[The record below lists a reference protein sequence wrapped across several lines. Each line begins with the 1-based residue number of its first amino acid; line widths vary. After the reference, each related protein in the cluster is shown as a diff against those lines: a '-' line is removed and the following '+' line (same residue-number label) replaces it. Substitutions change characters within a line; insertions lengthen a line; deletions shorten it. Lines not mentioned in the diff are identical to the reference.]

1 MRVGRSRTFVLSSYR
16 PRNEALPL
24 SGGAAGR
31 PHESGSG
38 VLRRSLG
45 LITLGWFFGSVW
57 QTAALSGSPL
67 TIFVKGL
74 NGSPLQFGI
83 LAALPYVASL
93 LSLPASLLIE
103 RTGQR
108 KKIFLSALYFQR
120 LLWFPIALVPMWLVG
135 RYGAAGTAQAL
146 GVFLLLVFVMHAC
159 GAVGGPAWVS
169 WMADVVP
176 DRLRGTYFS
185 RRRQWGLVSAI
196 PAALLAGWLLDQRV
210 GAGGAVDSMAP
221 LRWAAIVF
229 MCAAVFGVA
238 DIHLFQYVPDVPK
251 APQRGSGL
259 LRALAEPVR
268 NRQFLWFAG
277 FVGTLTFA
285 VAFMQQFVTL
295 YLLDRNKVGV
305 SNATAQMMML
315 VVPMAAQLL
324 MLPVWGAAVDR
335 MGKKPVLALAGLG
348 LVPVALGWC
357 LVGPGDL
364 WLGYLL
370 AAGQMVLWTGVDIA
384 NFNAVLEMSGSAD
397 SPDGAC
403 GGSAYV
409 AVNSVIINFAGCLG
423 GLAAGLIAEG
433 LKHWQW
439 TPVGGLKTFSF
450 YDVLFALSGV
460 MRLAAV
466 AVFLPF
472 IVEPAARPA
481 AETLRFMTINL
492 RRHLSTA
499 AKHPLRLVG
508 LRKPDEEQEY
518 ARAA

>member
-1 MRVGRSRTFVLSSYR
+1 MRVGPGRTLVFSTYR

-31 PHESGSG
+31 PHEAGSG
-38 VLRRSLG
+38 ALRRSLE

-67 TIFVKGL
+67 TIFAKGL
-74 NGSPLQFGI
+74 HGAPLQFGI

-108 KKIFLSALYFQR
+108 KKIFLASLYFQR
-120 LLWFPIALVPMWLVG
+120 LLWFPIALIPMWLVG
-135 RYGAAGTAQAL
+135 RYGAAGAGQAL
-146 GVFLLLVFVMHAC
+146 AVFLGLLFVMHAC

-176 DRLRGTYFS
+176 DRLRGKFFS

-196 PAALLAGWLLDQRV
+196 PAALLAGWLLDQR
-210 GAGGAVDSMAP
+210 AGGADAMAP
-221 LRWAAIVF
+221 LRWTAIVF
-229 MCAAVFGVA
+229 MCAAVFGLA

-259 LRALAEPVR
+259 LRALGEPVR

-295 YLLDRNKVGV
+295 YLLDKSKVGV

-324 MLPVWGAAVDR
+324 MLPVWGTAVDR

-348 LVPVALGWC
+348 LVPVAFGWC
-357 LVGPGDL
+357 LLGPGDL
-364 WLGYLL
+364 WLGYIL
-370 AAGQMVLWTGVDIA
+370 AAGQMVLWTGVEIA
-384 NFNAVLEMSGSAD
+384 NFNLVLEMSGSAD
-397 SPDGAC
+397 SREGAC

-409 AVNSVIINFAGCLG
+409 AVNSVIINLAGCLG
-423 GLAAGLIAEG
+423 GLAAGVIAEG
-433 LKHWQW
+433 LKHWHW
-439 TPVGGLKTFSF
+439 APLPALKTFSF

-460 MRLAAV
+460 LRLAAV

-472 IVEPAARPA
+472 IIEPAARPA

-492 RRHLSTA
+492 RHHLSTA
-499 AKHPLRLVG
+499 AMRPLRLVG
-508 LRKPDEEQEY
+508 LRKTGEEY